1 MGLQNIKADAKGEY
15 AKHNH
20 TRGLH
25 RWLKK
30 WKARLERRK
39 AKKNPECKDGYG
51 KYKGYEL

>member
-20 TRGLH
+20 PGGLH